1 MMDRYYSDKLSAE
14 RLRQC
19 YEIAPPRVKQYLQ
32 AEIDYVLKHVRPGTS
47 IVELG
52 CGYGRV
58 LGALA
63 EHVDTIVGIDTSLG
77 SLLMARDLL
86 GDRGNCHLVQ
96 MDAVNTGF
104 ANDAFDAVVC
114 IQNGISAF
122 HVDHRELVR
131 EAVRITRPGG
141 LAMFS
146 TYVER
151 FWEHRIKWFE
161 LQAAVGLLG
170 EIDHDASGD
179 GVVVCKDGFRATT
192 VSPREFMRMTDD
204 LDAEVSLVEVDG
216 SSLFCE
222 IQPTGSSR

>member
-1 MMDRYYSDKLSAE
+1 MDRYYSDKLSAQ

-32 AEIDYVLKHVRPGTS
+32 AEIDHVLKHVDPDSS

-58 LGALA
+58 LKALA
-63 EHVDTIVGIDTSLG
+63 EHIDTAVGIDTSLG
-77 SLLMARDLL
+77 SLVMARDSLR
-86 GDRGNCHLVQ
+86 DYDNCHLVQ
-96 MDAVNTGF
+96 MDAVNTGL
-104 ANDAFDAVVC
+104 ADDAFDVVIC

-146 TYVER
+146 TYTER
-151 FWEHRIKWFE
+151 FWEHRIKWFK
-161 LQAAVGLLG
+161 LQAEVGLLG

-192 VSPREFMRMTDD
+192 VSPRELARMTDD

-222 IQPTGSSR
+222 IRV

>member
-1 MMDRYYSDKLSAE
+1 M
-14 RLRQC
+14 
-19 YEIAPPRVKQYLQ
+19 Q
-32 AEIDYVLKHVRPGTS
+32 AEIDHVLKHVGPDSS

-58 LGALA
+58 LKVLA
-63 EHVDTIVGIDTSLG
+63 EHVDTAVGVDTSLG
-77 SLLMARDLL
+77 SLVMARDSLQYY
-86 GDRGNCHLVQ
+86 DNCHLIQ
-96 MDAVNTGF
+96 MDAVNTGL
-104 ANDAFDAVVC
+104 ADDAFDVVVC

-146 TYVER
+146 TYTER
-151 FWEHRIKWFE
+151 FWEHRIKWFK
-161 LQAAVGLLG
+161 LQAEVGLLG
-170 EIDHDASGD
+170 EIDHDVSGD

-192 VSPREFMRMTDD
+192 VSPGKFTEMTDD
-204 LDAEVSLVEVDG
+204 LGAEVSLVEVDG

-222 IQPTGSSR
+222 IRVA

>member
-1 MMDRYYSDKLSAE
+1 MDRYYSDKLSAD

-32 AEIDYVLKHVRPGTS
+32 AEIDHVLEHVRPGTS

-58 LGALA
+58 LRALA
-63 EHVDTIVGIDTSLG
+63 KHVETAVGIDTSLG
-77 SLLMARDLL
+77 SLVMARDSLR
-86 GDRGNCHLVQ
+86 DYDNCHLLQ
-96 MDAVNTGF
+96 TDAVNTGL
-104 ANDAFDAVVC
+104 ADDAFDVVVC

-146 TYVER
+146 TYTER
-151 FWEHRIKWFE
+151 FWEHRIKWFK
-161 LQAAVGLLG
+161 LQAEAGLLG

-192 VSPREFMRMTDD
+192 VSPREFTRMTDD
-204 LDAEVSLVEVDG
+204 LDTEVSLVEVDG

-222 IQPTGSSR
+222 IRVA

>member
-1 MMDRYYSDKLSAE
+1 MTDHYYSDKLSAE

-32 AEIDYVLKHVRPGTS
+32 AEIDHVLKQVGPGSS

-58 LGALA
+58 LGALV
-63 EHVDTIVGIDTSLG
+63 EHVETAVGIDTSLG
-77 SLLMARDLL
+77 SLLMARDSLR
-86 GDRGNCHLVQ
+86 DYDNCHLVQ
-96 MDAVNTGF
+96 MDAVNTGL
-104 ANDAFDAVVC
+104 ADDAFDVVVC
-114 IQNGISAF
+114 IQNGMSAF

-141 LAMFS
+141 LAIFS
-146 TYVER
+146 TYTER
-151 FWEHRIKWFE
+151 FWEHRIKWLK
-161 LQAAVGLLG
+161 LQAEVGLLG
-170 EIDHDASGD
+170 EIDHDVSGD

-192 VSPREFMRMTDD
+192 VSPMEFTRMTDD

-222 IQPTGSSR
+222 IVIDH

>member
-1 MMDRYYSDKLSAE
+1 
-14 RLRQC
+14 
-19 YEIAPPRVKQYLQ
+19 
-32 AEIDYVLKHVRPGTS
+32 
-47 IVELG
+47 
-52 CGYGRV
+52 
-58 LGALA
+58 
-63 EHVDTIVGIDTSLG
+63 
-77 SLLMARDLL
+77 MARDLL

-96 MDAVNTGF
+96 MDAVNTGL
-104 ANDAFDAVVC
+104 ADNAFDVVVC

-222 IQPTGSSR
+222 IRVA